1 MQNNSMIPQKPFP
14 IALCGH
20 TLKYEI
26 ECICKIFL
34 PVRKFVFSYDT
45 AALPQE
51 ENEGAVL
58 VLEQSEKQTCFRAEV
73 FYQGRHLAQ
82 TEVYPFCDPTE
93 EKALCEYRFSAMLF
107 RLLEQL
113 TDLHPAWG
121 LLTGIRPVKKV
132 QPLLEQ
138 GLSKEE
144 VCQKLHEQYWIAPEK
159 SDLAYRTASVQ
170 APLLAQTPKRGISL
184 YVSIPF
190 CPTRCSYC
198 SFVSHS
204 VEQAHKLIPDYLN
217 RLCEELAIWG
227 KMVQKLDLTI
237 DTVYFGGGTPTSLTA
252 QQLEQVLSAVQEHF
266 DLSHLREYCVE
277 AGRPDTITME
287 KLAVLRKYAVDRIS
301 VNPQTMQ
308 DDVLETIGRKHTTQ
322 QTIDAFH
329 MAREASFE
337 NINMDLIAGLPGDT
351 TDGFHDTLEQILALH
366 PDSITVHALT
376 LKRAA
381 TLFAEGAGQVHNPVQ
396 QMVQESMER
405 LPKYGYAPYYMY
417 RQKNTIDNQENVGYA
432 RAGKESLYNILI
444 MDETQSIFGAGCG
457 ASTKIVEP
465 CGRITRIHNYK
476 FPYEYLEHFDR
487 LMEKKK
493 QVEEIYASIREQ
505 EMQQG
510 TAVRKSASVD

>member
-1 MQNNSMIPQKPFP
+1 MMTNNQTAAPKPFP

-34 PVRKFVFSYDT
+34 PVTKFAFFYDM
-45 AALPQE
+45 AFLP
-51 ENEGAVL
+51 EGETDGAIL
-58 VLEQSEKQTCFRAEV
+58 TLEQPDEEQTRFFVQVTYHGTTLDETQI
-73 FYQGRHLAQ
+73 F
-82 TEVYPFCDPTE
+82 PKCDPVQ

-107 RLLEQL
+107 RILEQL

-138 GLSKEE
+138 GLSKEQ
-144 VCQKLHEQYWIAPEK
+144 VCETLREQYWIAPEK
-159 SDLAYRTASVQ
+159 AELTYNTAVVQ
-170 APLLAQTPKRGISL
+170 QPLLLETPKNAVSL

-204 VEQAHKLIPDYLN
+204 VEQAYKLIPDYLDK
-217 RLCEELAIWG
+217 LCEELAIWG
-227 KMVQKLDLTI
+227 DMVRELGLTI

-252 QQLEQVLSAVQEHF
+252 EQLEQVLSAVQKNF

-277 AGRPDTITME
+277 AGRPDTITAE
-287 KLAVLRKYAVDRIS
+287 KLAVLRQYDISRIS

-308 DDVLETIGRKHTTQ
+308 DSVLETIGRKHTTQ
-322 QTIDAFH
+322 QTIEAFRL
-329 MAREASFE
+329 AREAGFD

-351 TDGFHDTLEQILALH
+351 PEGFHDTLEQIFALH

-381 TLFAEGAGQVHNPVQ
+381 NLFAEGASQVHNPVQ

-405 LPKYGYAPYYMY
+405 LPAEGYAPYYMY

-432 RAGKESLYNILI
+432 LPGKESLYNILI

-465 CGRITRIHNYK
+465 CGRITRLHNYK
-476 FPYEYLEHFDR
+476 FPYEYIRQFDQ
-487 LMEKKK
+487 LMEKKE
-493 QVEEIYASIREQ
+493 QVREIFAGMERGME
-505 EMQQG
+505 
-510 TAVRKSASVD
+510 

>member
-1 MQNNSMIPQKPFP
+1 MQNLKNAAQPFP

-26 ECICKIFL
+26 ECICKIFM
-34 PVRKFVFSYDT
+34 PATRFSFSYDT
-45 AALPQE
+45 DKLPE
-51 ENEGAVL
+51 GAEEGAVL
-58 VLEQSEKQTCFRAEV
+58 TFSQAENGQVWFSVFVKLRGQEQSAAEL
-73 FYQGRHLAQ
+73 HDS
-82 TEVYPFCDPTE
+82 CDPVS
-93 EKALCEYRFSAMLF
+93 EKAHCEYIFSAMLY
-107 RLLEQL
+107 RLLEKI

-138 GLSKEE
+138 GMTETEISRTLREKF
-144 VCQKLHEQYWIAPEK
+144 WIQPEK
-159 SDLAYRTASVQ
+159 IKLAYDTAVIQ
-170 APLLAQTPKRGISL
+170 QPLLAQTPKQAVSL
-184 YVSIPF
+184 YVSVPF

-204 VEQAHKLIPDYLN
+204 VEQAQKLIPDYVN
-217 RLCEELAIWG
+217 KLCEELAIWG
-227 KMVQKLDLTI
+227 NMVRELGLSV

-252 QQLEQVLSAVQEHF
+252 AQLVQLLSAVEKNF
-266 DLSHLREYCVE
+266 DLSRLREYCVE
-277 AGRPDTITME
+277 AGRPDTITAE
-287 KLAVLRKYAVDRIS
+287 KLAALRQFGVNRIS

-308 DDVLETIGRKHTTQ
+308 DSVLDAIGRKHTTA
-322 QTIDAFH
+322 QTVEAFRL
-329 MAREASFE
+329 AREAGFD
-337 NINMDLIAGLPGDT
+337 NINMDLIAGLPTDT
-351 TDGFHDTLEQILALH
+351 PEGFHDTLNQILALD

-381 TLFAEGAGQVHNPVQ
+381 NLFQEGASQLKNPVE
-396 QMVQESMER
+396 QMVQESIRR
-405 LPKYGYAPYYMY
+405 LPEQGYAPYYMY

-432 RAGKESLYNILI
+432 RSGKESLYNILI

-476 FPYEYLEHFDR
+476 FPYEYIRQFEQ

-493 QVEEIYASIREQ
+493 QVREIYAGMEDRIS
-505 EMQQG
+505 
-510 TAVRKSASVD
+510 

>member
-1 MQNNSMIPQKPFP
+1 MSNHQTIPPKPFP

-34 PVRKFVFSYDT
+34 PVRKFSFLYDT
-45 AALPQE
+45 PTLPE
-51 ENEGAVL
+51 EATEGAVL
-58 VLEQSEKQTCFRAEV
+58 LLEQLENSRTRFFVQVRYCEQT
-73 FYQGRHLAQ
+73 LKK
-82 TEVYPFCDPTE
+82 TELFPYCDPVTE
-93 EKALCEYRFSAMLF
+93 KTLCEYRFSAILYQI
-107 RLLEQL
+107 LEQL

-132 QPLLEQ
+132 QPLLTQ

-144 VCQKLHEQYWIAPEK
+144 VCQQLHEQFWIVPEK
-159 SDLAYRTASVQ
+159 LELAYHTAVVQ
-170 APLLAQTPKRGISL
+170 QPLLLKTPKHAVSL

-204 VEQAHKLIPDYLN
+204 VEQAYKLIPDYLN

-227 KMVQKLDLTI
+227 KVVQELGLSI

-252 QQLEQVLSAVQEHF
+252 AQLEQVLSAVQTNFE
-266 DLSHLREYCVE
+266 LSHLREYCVE
-277 AGRPDTITME
+277 AGRPDTITVE
-287 KLAVLRKYAVDRIS
+287 KLAVLRKYDISRIS

-308 DDVLETIGRKHTTQ
+308 DSVLETIGRRHTTQ
-322 QTIDAFH
+322 QTVDAFRL
-329 MAREASFE
+329 ARETGFD

-351 TDGFHDTLEQILALH
+351 PEGFHDTLNQILALD

-381 TLFAEGAGQVHNPVQ
+381 NLFADSAAQIHNPVQ
-396 QMVQESMER
+396 QMVQESMRR
-405 LPKYGYAPYYMY
+405 LPEHGYAPYYMY

-432 RAGKESLYNILI
+432 KPGKESLYNILI

-476 FPYEYLEHFDR
+476 FPYEYIRQFEQ
-487 LMEKKK
+487 LMKKK
-493 QVEEIYASIREQ
+493 EQVRNIFAGIEKQDGSS
-505 EMQQG
+505 G
-510 TAVRKSASVD
+510 V